1 MDDGSWEFLTQLLGT
16 KVVGLGPV
24 HEVLAHN
31 GAGDDYPRVVA
42 VAAGNRTVPLAALAD
57 GESGWTL
64 KEGTADYTPGAFD
77 LHLKRDVLDKQIVDT
92 GDARVV
98 RVSDVRLTRAPD
110 GSLIVVGVDP
120 GQKAVLRRLLP
131 SGWGE
136 ALARTFK
143 MRESTF
149 IKWSDVASTPQS
161 DRDEGAGV
169 IRLRTSR
176 DSLHELHP
184 ADIADILEQLSPHDQ
199 DAVIES
205 LGLDVAADVVTEM
218 EEDDAADLI
227 QRMNV
232 EKAADI
238 LEEMEPDDAAD
249 LVQDLPGSKRKEL
262 LDEMED
268 EEAEDVKELLTYD
281 EHTAGGMMTTEF
293 VALHFDLTAEGAI
306 QHLRDLAPSAETI
319 YYVYVVE
326 PDEKLAGVIS
336 LRDLI
341 VAAPTTPLWNI
352 MVENVARVSVDA
364 PLEEVSEAMDHYD
377 LLALPVV
384 DKDDRIQG
392 IVTVDDALEELVE
405 LLPDR
410 FRRRRSR
417 RN

>member
-1 MDDGSWEFLTQLLGT
+1 MDDGSWEFLTQVLGT

-24 HEVLAHN
+24 REVLAHS
-31 GAGDDYPRVVA
+31 GSGDEYPRVVA
-42 VAAGNRTVPLAALAD
+42 LVAGERIVPLTALSD
-57 GESGWTL
+57 GDTGWTL
-64 KEGTADYTPGAFD
+64 KEGATDYTPGAFD

-110 GSLIVVGVDP
+110 GALLVVGVDP
-120 GQKAVLRRLLP
+120 GHKAVLRRLLP

-136 ALARTFK
+136 ALARTLK

-149 IKWSDVASTPQS
+149 INWRDVASTPQP
-161 DRDEGAGV
+161 DRGDGEGV
-169 IRLRTSR
+169 LRLRTSR
-176 DSLHELHP
+176 DSLRELHP
-184 ADIADILEQLSPHDQ
+184 ADIADILEQLSPRDQ

-205 LGLDVAADVVTEM
+205 LGVDVAADVVTEM
-218 EEDDAADLI
+218 EEGDAADLI
-227 QRMNV
+227 QRMDV

-293 VALHFDLTAEGAI
+293 VALPFDLTAEGAI
-306 QHLRDLAPSAETI
+306 QHLRELAPSAETI

-326 PDEKLAGVIS
+326 PDEKLSGVIS

-352 MVENVARVSVDA
+352 MVENVIHVPVDA
-364 PLEEVSEAMDHYD
+364 PLEEVAEAMDHYD

-384 DKDDRIQG
+384 DGNTRIQG
-392 IVTVDDALEELVE
+392 IVTVDDALEELVD